1 MSLDDRT
8 SQEQLTPEERRGML
22 RAFADRMLLKVT
34 ALDDPA
40 DMPGVER
47 GVRVAAMI
55 ERVYSRCDRAETH
68 APDPRRLEA
77 ERARNTQDA
86 IKSRVHL
93 ADTLKWG
100 EERRQHLGPWWDAAE
115 TKTEAQTHAQATAP
129 GLPEPVAQATNLPLS
144 PPRGERTGG
153 ELLRKRCRPG
163 EGLAAQDASPAHTG
177 PMVTYTDYTDA
188 ILKARTELGLRDLDE
203 TELTAPPSSAATGH
217 GPPSG

>member
-1 MSLDDRT
+1 MPMALDDRT

-22 RAFADRMLLKVT
+22 RAFADRMLIKVT
-34 ALDDPA
+34 ALDDPE
-40 DMPGVER
+40 DLPGVER
-47 GVRVAAMI
+47 AVRVAAMI
-55 ERVYSRCDRAETH
+55 ERVYSRCDRSETH
-68 APDPRRLEA
+68 APDPRKLEA

-115 TKTEAQTHAQATAP
+115 TKTEAQTRAQATAP
-129 GLPEPVAQATNLPLS
+129 GLTTVAQAPAVPATDLPLS

-163 EGLAAQDASPAHTG
+163 EGPAAQDASTTHTG
-177 PMVTYTDYTDA
+177 PVVTYTDLTYA
-188 ILKARTELGLRDLDE
+188 ILQARADLGLKDIGEPR
-203 TELTAPPSSAATGH
+203 ATG
-217 GPPSG
+217 GSDPPPR